1 MNMPKGEQQ
10 GSTLAL
16 FMCGW
21 SCSIPDEKC
30 SSYQRVRPLDQKMIL
45 RLNFARVPKKGYHLT
60 QKKKRNVYKIPNR
73 QKKTNKNWTGLEN
86 ALWFM
91 GGHALFKSCTLSR
104 ICVISRNAN
113 SRMDGIGSVF
123 GDDATECLPP
133 PQNCWNAKMS
143 SVLVLMMMRS
153 LLFFRFRNPFMMIGV
168 RTVWQNIHNMV
179 LNSLL
184 TDCQSLAI
192 YPHMVK
198 SIFRLNTQLAIADI
212 ISIAKVL

>member
-1 MNMPKGEQQ
+1 MAKRSLLSIFHFVVMNMPQGEQH

-45 RLNFARVPKKGYHLT
+45 RLNFARVTKKGYHLKKQNGTFTST
-60 QKKKRNVYKIPNR
+60 QGTQNP
-73 QKKTNKNWTGLEN
+73 QPTEEKKTNKNWTGLEN

-113 SRMDGIGSVF
+113 SRMDGIGSFF
-123 GDDATECLPP
+123 GDDAPECLFSPHKIVEM
-133 PQNCWNAKMS
+133 QKWVASWCWWWCVRYFFSVPEAVYDDGASDSFAK
-143 SVLVLMMMRS
+143 
-153 LLFFRFRNPFMMIGV
+153 
-168 RTVWQNIHNMV
+168 
-179 LNSLL
+179 
-184 TDCQSLAI
+184 
-192 YPHMVK
+192 Y
-198 SIFRLNTQLAIADI
+198 TQYGA
-212 ISIAKVL
+212 